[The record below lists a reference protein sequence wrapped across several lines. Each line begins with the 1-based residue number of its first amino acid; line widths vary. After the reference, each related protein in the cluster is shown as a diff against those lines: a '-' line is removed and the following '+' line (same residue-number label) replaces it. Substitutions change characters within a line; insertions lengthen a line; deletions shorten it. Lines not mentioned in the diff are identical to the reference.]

1 MTDIRLIKFLS
12 DFLSERRLALIN
24 QVLDNRTRYATVL
37 LEDIYQSQN
46 ASAVLR
52 TCEIMGIQD
61 LHVVENRNNYFYN
74 PGVAMGAG
82 KWVNIYK
89 YNKVENNSFEA
100 MRILKSQ
107 NYRIVAT
114 VPAGKG
120 ISLEDFDLAKGKFA
134 IVIGSEINGI
144 SQQILDN
151 ADELVTIPMFGFTES
166 YNLSVST
173 AIILYQLIGKLQKS
187 NFDWHLS
194 EEEKNVLKLEWLK
207 ASIKKSDLLVNKYN
221 ETYHNPSSD
230 SAF

>member
-12 DFLSERRLALIN
+12 DFLSERRLNLIN

-82 KWVNIYK
+82 KWVDIHK
-89 YNKVENNSFEA
+89 YNKVENNSYEA
-100 MRILKSQ
+100 LRILKSQ

-120 ISLEDFDLAKGKFA
+120 VMLEDFDIYKGKFA

-144 SQQILDN
+144 SQHIIDN

-173 AIILYQLIGKLQKS
+173 AIILYHLIGKLQKS
-187 NFDWHLS
+187 DLLWHLS
-194 EEEKNVLKLEWLK
+194 DEEKNILKLEWLK
-207 ASIKKSDLLVNKYN
+207 ASVKKSDLLVNKYN
-221 ETYHNPSSD
+221 ETYHNVPPNTS
-230 SAF
+230 F

>member
-12 DFLSERRLALIN
+12 DFLSDRRLAILN
-24 QVLDNRTRYATVL
+24 RVLDNRTRYITVL

-61 LHVVENRNNYFYN
+61 LHVIENRNNYFYN

-82 KWVNIYK
+82 KWINIFK
-89 YNKVENNSFEA
+89 YNKIENNSIEA
-100 MRILKSQ
+100 LQHLKSQ

-114 VPAGKG
+114 APAGMG
-120 ISLEDFDLAKGKFA
+120 VPLQDFDIDKGKFA

-151 ADELVTIPMFGFTES
+151 AHELITIPMFGFTES
-166 YNLSVST
+166 FNLSVST
-173 AIILYQLIGKLQKS
+173 AIILHQLIGKLQQS
-187 NFDWHLS
+187 NLPWHLS
-194 EEEKNVLKLEWLK
+194 EDEKNVLKLEWLK
-207 ASIKKSDLLVNKYN
+207 ASIKKSDLLVKKYN
-221 ETYHNPSSD
+221 ETYLNSD
-230 SAF
+230 LQ